1 MGKNADV
8 PASTADRR
16 LLLFTTV
23 FVAAAG
29 LVVAVLL
36 FLATGGGGAD
46 PEVKPLFVGLDRQLR
61 RNIGEDGPQYIANPF
76 GGNGFWLDVE
86 GDHVVAYN
94 IILPTTTDCHVKW
107 KAQRDSYV
115 DCNGDDVDR
124 ATLDQFKVSFRNPGA
139 RNPQVLVDLR
149 VDVPAPGSDGG

>member
-1 MGKNADV
+1 VRQNASV

-16 LLLFTTV
+16 LLLFTAF

-29 LVVAVLL
+29 VLVAVLL

-46 PEVKPLFVGLDRQLR
+46 PQATPLFIGLDRQLR
-61 RNIGEDGPQYIANPF
+61 NNINADGPQYIANPF

-94 IILPTTTDCHVKW
+94 ITLPTTTECHVKW

-115 DCNGDDVDR
+115 DCNGDDVER
-124 ATLDQFKVSFRNPGA
+124 ADLDQFKVFFRNPNS
-139 RNPQVLVDLR
+139 RNPDVMVDLR
-149 VDVPAPGSDGG
+149 VDIPAQGSDSG